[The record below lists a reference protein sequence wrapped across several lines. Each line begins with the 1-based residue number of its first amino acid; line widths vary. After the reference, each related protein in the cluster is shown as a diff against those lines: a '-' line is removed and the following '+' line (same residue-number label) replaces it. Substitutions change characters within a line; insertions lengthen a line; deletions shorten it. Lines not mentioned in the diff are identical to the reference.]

1 MQLEKS
7 IEILKYELDKSKVC
21 KKYQTH
27 TIEFLKDL
35 DDYIEAIQTVLKELN
50 RKDRIIN
57 SLKIAL
63 KERTNERDRKDD
75 QMSKLRAVTTKQ
87 EKMIHEAYAKANNY
101 LYFNDSSDYEAG
113 LWEVI
118 RSLRSDLAEKWDNGD
133 CEPLKYI
140 EEEAE

>member
-57 SLKIAL
+57 TLKIAL

-75 QMSKLRAVTTKQ
+75 QISKLRAVTTKQ
-87 EKMIHEAYAKANNY
+87 DKMIKNAKARIEYY
-101 LYFNDSSDYEAG
+101 LMGNSTLNDFNAREKE
-113 LWEVI
+113 LEKLLKI
-118 RSLRSDLAEKWDNGD
+118 LNKAE
-133 CEPLKYI
+133 ES
-140 EEEAE
+140 E